1 MTTTLTRP
9 SARARAAGSWRG
21 FGRLLRTET
30 AVWLRDFASPF
41 FGLLFPT
48 IILLGVGFA
57 IPGMREPIT
66 EAPPDSVWYGLTAI
80 ATYVPTVLAMAVGT
94 ASLTVMPVTV
104 ATYREKGVLR
114 RLSTTPMRPQ
124 GVVVSHLLINASITV
139 LGAVLALVVGQLAFG
154 LAVPRQTG
162 VVVLSFVLGMGAM
175 FTLGILVA
183 AIAPRASAANAIA
196 MSLYFP
202 MLLLAGL
209 WTPGPI
215 MPELL
220 RQIGQFTPLGAASQ
234 AMTMGWFDSGFPLL
248 QSVVMVVW
256 TAAALPL
263 AVRLFR
269 WS

>member
-1 MTTTLTRP
+1 MTTATLQAPVASRRT
-9 SARARAAGSWRG
+9 GGWRG

-41 FGLLFPT
+41 FGLAFPT

-66 EAPPDSVWYGLTAI
+66 DAPPDSVWYGLTAV
-80 ATYVPTVLAMAVGT
+80 ATYVPTVLAMVVGT
-94 ASLTVMPVTV
+94 ASLTVMPVTI

-124 GVVVSHLLINASITV
+124 GIVVAHLIINATTTV
-139 LGAVLALVVGQLAFG
+139 LGAALALVVGQLAFG
-154 LAVPRQTG
+154 FVVPEQTA
-162 VVVLSFVLGMGAM
+162 VVVLAFVLGMGAM
-175 FTLGILVA
+175 FALGMLVA

-220 RQIGQFTPLGAASQ
+220 RQIGQFTPLGAAAQ
-234 AMTMGWFDSGFPLL
+234 AMTMAWFEQGFPLL
-248 QSVVMVVW
+248 QVVVMVVW
-256 TAAALPL
+256 TAVALPV